1 MNVETQTNEEPMIFG
16 TETEFGV
23 LNTENPAAGAVALS
37 AEVVASYADASGVK
51 PVQWDYTGED
61 PLNDARGHRLQR
73 ANAHPSLLT
82 DDPYQL
88 APTGGVG
95 WGPAPSEY
103 DRRIYQMTN
112 LVLENGARLY
122 VDHAHPEYASPE
134 TTSAAQATLYDRAGD
149 RIGRE
154 TCRYAQTQGHALA
167 LYKNN
172 TDGKGAAYGTHEN
185 YQLPRPV
192 DFDDLVVGA
201 TSFLVTRTVFCG
213 AGRVGIGQRSEKA
226 GFQLSQRADFVEN
239 DIGLETTFN
248 RPIIN
253 TRDEPHANPHQVRR
267 FHVING
273 DATQFDV
280 STYLKLGATA
290 LVLKAICASPDL
302 RWNALSLDED
312 AVAVAAAV
320 SHDVQLRNRY
330 DCKDGK
336 SRTAVDIQ
344 RAYCDLVAQILTDL
358 SDDEAAVLE
367 RWQRVLDQL
376 ARDPQSCATEVEWVA
391 KHQLLQR
398 QRSRWQC
405 GWEDARVAAVDLQWA
420 DLRQG
425 RSLVEKLDNA
435 GLVERLFTDEDV
447 ARAATE
453 PPATTRAFLRGLA
466 VRHQPRLVKAS
477 WTSLVVETTD
487 GNSARLPLA
496 SASDA
501 GSEQMVAAV
510 KSGVAEKMVKVAK
523 AQAVNEGA

>member
-1 MNVETQTNEEPMIFG
+1 MNPQTQDREEPMIFG

-23 LNTENPAAGAVALS
+23 LDTQNPTASAVALS
-37 AEVVASYADASGVK
+37 AQVVAGYAQTCGVN

-73 ANAHPSLLT
+73 ASAHPSLLT

-88 APTGGVG
+88 APTGGVAY
-95 WGPAPSEY
+95 GPAPSEY
-103 DRRIYQMTN
+103 DRRIYQLTN

-134 TTSAAQATLYDRAGD
+134 TTTAAQATLYDRAGD
-149 RIGRE
+149 WIGRE
-154 TCRYAQTQGHALA
+154 TCRWAQTKGQALA

-185 YQLPRPV
+185 YQLPRAV

-201 TSFLVTRTVFCG
+201 TSFLVTRPVFCG

-226 GFQLSQRADFVEN
+226 GFQISQRADFVEN

-253 TRDEPHANPHQVRR
+253 TRDEPHANPRQVRR

-273 DATQFDV
+273 DATQFDI

-290 LVLKAICASPDL
+290 LVLKAICTSPDL

-320 SHDVQLRNRY
+320 SHDVQLRQRY

-358 SDDEAAVLE
+358 DAYEAAVLE

-376 ARDPQSCATEVEWVA
+376 ARDPQTCVREVEWVA
-391 KHQLLQR
+391 KHELLQR

-405 GWEDARVAAVDLQWA
+405 QWDDPRVAAVDLQWA
-420 DLRQG
+420 DLRPG
-425 RSLVEKLDNA
+425 RSLVERLDKG
-435 GLVERLFTDEDV
+435 GLVERLFSTEEV

-453 PPATTRAFLRGLA
+453 PPSTTRARVRGLA
-466 VRHQPRLVKAS
+466 VRHQPKVVKAS
-477 WTSLVVETTD
+477 WTSLVVETGD
-487 GNSARLPLA
+487 GSCARLPLA
-496 SASDA
+496 QAAAA

-510 KSGVAEKMVKVAK
+510 KSGVAENMVKVAK
-523 AQAVNEGA
+523 AEAVNEGV